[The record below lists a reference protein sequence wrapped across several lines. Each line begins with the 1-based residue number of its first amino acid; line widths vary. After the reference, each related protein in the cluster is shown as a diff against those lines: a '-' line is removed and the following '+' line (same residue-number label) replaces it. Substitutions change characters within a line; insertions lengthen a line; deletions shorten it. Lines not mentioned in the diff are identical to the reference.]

1 MHDMLM
7 NPVYIKIALVLRY
20 TPVLKCTC
28 MSSFD
33 KHERMEVRTLFM
45 GGGGGGA
52 EALQPGVAY
61 GPRKG
66 MGYIEKQGNYVS
78 PAAETLPAN
87 PKGVAGF
94 RRVQKSRWCV
104 RRKKSLVTYEKSENY
119 DEY

>member
-1 MHDMLM
+1 MKEWRSVRSLWVAGVEGRRRC
-7 NPVYIKIALVLRY
+7 NP
-20 TPVLKCTC
+20 
-28 MSSFD
+28 
-33 KHERMEVRTLFM
+33 
-45 GGGGGGA
+45 GA
-52 EALQPGVAY
+52 H

-66 MGYIEKQGNYVS
+66 MGYIEKQGNYVP

-94 RRVQKSRWCV
+94 RRVQKGRWCV